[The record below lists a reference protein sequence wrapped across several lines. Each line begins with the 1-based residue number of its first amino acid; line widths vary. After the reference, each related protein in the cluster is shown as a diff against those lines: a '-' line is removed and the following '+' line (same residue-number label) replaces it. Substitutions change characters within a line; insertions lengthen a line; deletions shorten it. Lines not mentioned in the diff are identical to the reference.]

1 MKTMDKLKNKV
12 TNKKK
17 MLTFLLGI
25 LLIGILAG
33 SLFIV
38 MLNSSDKTLIKDY
51 LEQFTSS
58 VENHKL
64 NYVQALISSLG
75 TNLFFVIIIW
85 LLGISVIGLPI
96 MIFFYFSKAF
106 ILGFS
111 VSSIIYQY
119 KLKGCLLAFFY
130 IFPHHIVNLLL
141 YTFLMVYSTRLSL
154 HISKMLLAKK
164 TLDFKRIMARY
175 SMVLLIS
182 VIGVVITSLFEVFVM
197 PTCIEFI
204 LPLMK

>member
-38 MLNSSDKTLIKDY
+38 MLNSSDKTMIKDY
-51 LEQFTSS
+51 LEQFTNS
-58 VENHKL
+58 VQSHKL
-64 NYVQALISSLG
+64 NYGQALMSSLG
-75 TNLFFVIIIW
+75 TNLFFVIMIW

-130 IFPHHIVNLLL
+130 VFPHHIGNILI
-141 YTFLMVYSTRLSL
+141 YTFLMLYSTRLSL

-164 TLDFKRIMARY
+164 TLDFKRIMTRY

-182 VIGVVITSLFEVFVM
+182 VIGVSVTSLFEVFVM

-204 LPLMK
+204 LPIIK

>member
-1 MKTMDKLKNKV
+1 
-12 TNKKK
+12 

-38 MLNSSDKTLIKDY
+38 MLNSSDKTMIKDY
-51 LEQFTSS
+51 LEQFTNS
-58 VENHKL
+58 VQSHKL
-64 NYVQALISSLG
+64 NYGQALMSSLG
-75 TNLFFVIIIW
+75 TNLFFVIMIW

-130 IFPHHIVNLLL
+130 VFPHHIGNIP
-141 YTFLMVYSTRLSL
+141 F
-154 HISKMLLAKK
+154 
-164 TLDFKRIMARY
+164 
-175 SMVLLIS
+175 
-182 VIGVVITSLFEVFVM
+182 
-197 PTCIEFI
+197 
-204 LPLMK
+204 